1 MIDFLEASYI
11 STLGKLMTNKQLKD
25 LFDIDT
31 AIHPYII
38 SSIKNISNRQ
48 MPIGVFKDCILNIT
62 DVSVDYL
69 YIFEKLI
76 NEIKDEKFVI
86 DDSIVRQKLE
96 ILIENVQNPEKT
108 TLINSFFENN
118 ISSKRIQE
126 FFIQLVSTASKEII
140 LALSPKLQKYAF
152 DNICKNLD
160 AYINEKPLLE
170 AIADSKNKEYI
181 SALIKQIQTHL
192 ISHVDYEYWKN
203 LYEKID
209 KNYITAKD
217 KNIIQSILSKE
228 LDDAEVTKETT

>member
-1 MIDFLEASYI
+1 M
-11 STLGKLMTNKQLKD
+11 
-25 LFDIDT
+25 
-31 AIHPYII
+31 
-38 SSIKNISNRQ
+38 
-48 MPIGVFKDCILNIT
+48 
-62 DVSVDYL
+62 
-69 YIFEKLI
+69 
-76 NEIKDEKFVI
+76 
-86 DDSIVRQKLE
+86 
-96 ILIENVQNPEKT
+96 
-108 TLINSFFENN
+108 
-118 ISSKRIQE
+118 
-126 FFIQLVSTASKEII
+126 VSTASKEII